1 MSDIQVIGVK
11 YVCPNRFGDF
21 EYMYKL
27 EEFSDSLFIFNDNEE
42 YHDTCSGGIGNAIMR
57 RYNKYSKLEIPR
69 SAGIPTGTL
78 QLGGYKKLDKYTQM
92 QIDNSINE
100 IKELIKIY
108 KYKRI
113 FFSSNFDGKLGTSIF
128 EVDSNVLLYI
138 TNQIYSLSTYPVQII
153 YSIPKD
159 YWYDKINFNLENEEN
174 KTEEIVELN
183 DAKVVKNNNDHNDI
197 IDDDVLDY

>member
-11 YVCPNRFGDF
+11 YVKSNCFGDF

-27 EEFSDSLFIFNDNEE
+27 EEFTDSLFIFNDNEE
-42 YHDTCSGGIGNAIMR
+42 YHDTCRCGIGNAVMR

-78 QLGGYKKLDKYTQM
+78 ELGGYKKLDKHTQT

-128 EVDSNVLLYI
+128 EVNTNVLLYI
-138 TNQIYSLSTYPVQII
+138 TNQIYSLSTLPVQII

-159 YWYDKINFNLENEEN
+159 YWYDKINFNQENEEN
-174 KTEEIVELN
+174 MSNEIVELN
-183 DAKVVKNNNDHNDI
+183 DT
-197 IDDDVLDY
+197 DDDVVDDVDDDVVDDD